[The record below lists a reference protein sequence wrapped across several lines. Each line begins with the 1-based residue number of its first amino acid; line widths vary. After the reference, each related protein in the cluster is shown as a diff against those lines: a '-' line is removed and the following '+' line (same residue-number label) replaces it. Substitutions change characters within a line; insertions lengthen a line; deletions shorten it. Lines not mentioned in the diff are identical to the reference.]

1 MLKAIIFDMD
11 GTLIDSDELV
21 LKIYDILTKTY
32 PPKHPFES
40 LDLGDVFA
48 SSYPEVL
55 NMLYDEVKGEHLKL
69 IHQTHQSLKHRYLKV
84 FPGVKEL
91 LETLKQK
98 GYKLGLLTS
107 ELRGIALDELNILGI
122 DHYFDHIIAFDDV
135 KKGKPDPEG
144 LLDMMNFFKCQRHEV
159 VYIGDQKSD
168 GLTARHTAVYSIL
181 MDWHRAKPLAYQ
193 QLFSHVAY
201 QHDDVLKTIDFLETS
216 FIIMPKKGS
225 LKIVQFTDL
234 HLMHDEKD
242 ILTYQLITDMIN
254 HVKPDFIVF
263 TGDQTMSEKA
273 VFLYQ
278 ELGLFMDE
286 FKIPYTLVFGNHDTE
301 HDITYQMLIDAI
313 RKSSTLMFHQGP
325 KHLGYGNHLIRIVDE
340 HHQLCSTLIMLDTHI
355 DDTYMMN
362 GQPTWG
368 YGMLSDNQIN
378 WYEQMTQ
385 IYPIP
390 HLVFFH
396 IPIYEVREAEKECGE
411 YLESASTPPLKNRFL
426 DVAKKQHAKGMFYGH
441 DHYNDFIYHEDDI
454 LLAYGRVSGHYDY
467 GAPGFPKGARVI
479 ELDQNLNLKTY
490 VILHQD
496 IKKT

>member
-1 MLKAIIFDMD
+1 MLKSIIFDMD

-21 LKIYDILTKTY
+21 LKIYETLIKTY
-32 PPKHPFES
+32 PPKHLFES

-55 NMLYDEVKGEHLKL
+55 NMLYEEVKEEHLNL

-98 GYKLGLLTS
+98 GYNLGLLTS
-107 ELRGIALDELNILGI
+107 ELRSIALDELNILGI

-135 KKGKPDPEG
+135 KMGKPDPEG
-144 LLDMMNFFKCQRHEV
+144 LFHMMDYFKCQSHEL
-159 VYIGDQKSD
+159 VYIGDQRSD
-168 GLTARHTAVYSIL
+168 GLTARHALVYGIL
-181 MDWHRAKPLAYQ
+181 MDWHRDKPLSYQ

-201 QHDDVLKTIDFLETS
+201 QHHDVLKIIDYLEAS
-216 FIIMPKKGS
+216 FITMPNKGS

-242 ILTYQLITDMIN
+242 ILTYQLMTDIIN
-254 HVKPDFIVF
+254 HEKPDVIVL
-263 TGDQTMSEKA
+263 TGDQTMSENA
-273 VFLYQ
+273 VLLYQ

-286 FKIPYTLVFGNHDTE
+286 LKLPYTFVFGNHDTE
-301 HDITYQMLIDAI
+301 HGITYDMLIDAI
-313 RKSSTLMFHQGP
+313 SKSSTSMFDQGP
-325 KHLGYGNHLIRIVDE
+325 KHLGYGNHVVRIEDE
-340 HHQLCSTLIMLDTHI
+340 NHQLCSTLIMLDTHI
-355 DDTYMMN
+355 DDTYMIN
-362 GQPTWG
+362 GEPTWG
-368 YGMLSDNQIN
+368 YGMLSDDQIN
-378 WYEQMTQ
+378 WYEHITK
-385 IYPIP
+385 IYPVP

-396 IPIYEVREAEKECGE
+396 IPIYEVREAKKECGE

-441 DHYNDFIYHEDDI
+441 DHYNDFIYHEDDV

-479 ELDQNLNLKTY
+479 ELDLNLNLKTY